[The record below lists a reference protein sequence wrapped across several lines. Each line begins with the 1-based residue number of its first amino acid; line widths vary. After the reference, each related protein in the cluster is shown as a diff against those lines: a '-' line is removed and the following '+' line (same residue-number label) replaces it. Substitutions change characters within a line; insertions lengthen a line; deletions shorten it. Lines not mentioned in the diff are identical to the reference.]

1 MWIEFYDISE
11 PTLPSCGNG
20 TRLHMWNVN
29 LKILPLWWGL
39 AYMAQLLWICW
50 RLPPQENFLKLLRDV
65 IDYLKLHLTDRWIPG
80 HIRTFTVIQW
90 NWNSST
96 HMNRKKYL
104 TIHNGV
110 KTLTQEHLI
119 LKRAST
125 SCCQDTVLWCH
136 GVGVSWLG
144 TGDPDAIFTCPCD
157 GIWQIWPN
165 NPNFKNV
172 QDFLDLRKRQLK
184 LRWCCTKC

>member
-1 MWIEFYDISE
+1 MNWI
-11 PTLPSCGNG
+11 
-20 TRLHMWNVN
+20 
-29 LKILPLWWGL
+29 LW
-39 AYMAQLLWICW
+39 
-50 RLPPQENFLKLLRDV
+50 
-65 IDYLKLHLTDRWIPG
+65 
-80 HIRTFTVIQW
+80 HIRTYIAVLW
-90 NWNSST
+90 KWNSST
-96 HMNRKKYL
+96 HVKCELKYLPLVMRFGIYGPITLNMLKITTSGKFFETPPRCYRLFKASSYWQVNSRTYQNLHCNPVELELVYTYEQKKYL

-165 NPNFKNV
+165 NPNIKNV